1 VSAIVSVLRELY
13 GLFVEDAGFAG
24 AILIWT
30 AVFGV
35 AAHYIDGAA
44 LGPVLFG
51 GFAVILIVE
60 VRRASSSRA
69 ESRDRHYR

>member
-1 VSAIVSVLRELY
+1 MRAILGALRELY
-13 GLFVEDAGFAG
+13 GLFVEDAGFAS

-30 AVFGV
+30 AIFGV

-44 LGPVLFG
+44 LGPVLFA

-60 VRRASSSRA
+60 VKRASTP
-69 ESRDRHYR
+69 